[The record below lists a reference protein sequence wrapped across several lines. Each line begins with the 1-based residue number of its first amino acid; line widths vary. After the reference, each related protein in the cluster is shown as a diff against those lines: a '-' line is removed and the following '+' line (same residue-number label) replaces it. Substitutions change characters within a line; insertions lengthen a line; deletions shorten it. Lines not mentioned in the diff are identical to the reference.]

1 MRAGLLKYHVVIYRP
16 TIQKDKYGG
25 QTEDLKKIRSTRAQ
39 LVSFRNGRGVQNDE
53 IYYDYDITIKI
64 RAFKSNLMTQF
75 NSTVNIF
82 KDQRKVDTDDKN
94 VHENDRILFS
104 GVWYVVQNY
113 VFNVDDN
120 TYTINLKKYIS
131 N

>member
-16 TIQKDKYGG
+16 KTTKDNYGA
-25 QTEDLKKIRSTRAQ
+25 QREELNMIRSTRAQ
-39 LVSFRNGRGVQNDE
+39 LVSFQTGRGFQNDE
-53 IYYDYDITIKI
+53 IYYNYDLTIKI
-64 RAFKSNLMTQF
+64 RAFKSNLLTQF
-75 NSTVNIF
+75 NSKENIF
-82 KDQRKVDTDDKN
+82 KDKRNGDTDDKN

-120 TYTINLKKYIS
+120 TYTINLKKYVS